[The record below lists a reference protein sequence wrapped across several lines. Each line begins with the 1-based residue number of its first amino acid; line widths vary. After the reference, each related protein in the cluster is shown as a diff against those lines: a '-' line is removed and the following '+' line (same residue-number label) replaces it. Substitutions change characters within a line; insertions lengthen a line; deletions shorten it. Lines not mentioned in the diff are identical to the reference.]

1 MENSW
6 QEVKLGQVLGKSG
19 YIRGPF
25 GSALRRNELQ
35 PSGIPVYEQ
44 QHAIYDDRTFRYFID
59 DEKHKELYRFTVK
72 PNDLII
78 SCSGTLGRVSIIKE
92 NDPTGII
99 SQALLLLRPD
109 TRLILPKFLYYF
121 FRSPKGFQS
130 IVSVSSG
137 SVQVNIAK
145 RSDVENV
152 RIDLPPLSEQRA
164 IAGILGALDDKIELN
179 RRMNRTL
186 ESIARAVFRQ
196 WFVGGEEKDWEE
208 KPLDEIASFLNGLA
222 LQKYPAEEN
231 GEYLPVIKIAQL
243 RKNDTTDADTASP
256 NIPGEYIVD
265 DGDVLFSWSGSL
277 EVVIWCGGKGALNQH
292 LFKVTSQNY
301 PKWFYYLWTKHH
313 LPEFRL
319 IAAGKATTMGHI
331 QRHHLHQATVITP
344 PEKELKEMDKVMSPI
359 LELIINNEK
368 ESCTLAS
375 LRDSLLPKLMKGE
388 VRVKE
393 IEKA

>member
-1 MENSW
+1 MTKNNWS
-6 QEVKLGQVLGKSG
+6 EVTLRDLVDIKHGFAFQGEYFTDEETQTILLTPGNFAIGGGYKGDKLKYYSGDVPAEFVLS
-19 YIRGPF
+19 P
-25 GSALRRNELQ
+25 
-35 PSGIPVYEQ
+35 
-44 QHAIYDDRTFRYFID
+44 D
-59 DEKHKELYRFTVK
+59 
-72 PNDLII
+72 DLII
-78 SCSGTLGRVSIIKE
+78 TMTDLSKNMDTLGYSALVPKSPQKRFLHNQRLGKVIIRNE
-92 NDPTGII
+92 NQVDKFF
-99 SQALLLLRPD
+99 LNYLLRTND
-109 TRLILPKFLYYF
+109 YRNEIKA
-121 FRSPKGFQS
+121 SA
-130 IVSVSSG
+130 SG
-137 SVQVNIAK
+137 SVIK
-145 RSDVENV
+145 HTSPD
-152 RIDLPPLSEQRA
+152 RIRNYQFFLPPLPEQRA
-164 IAGILGALDDKIELN
+164 IAGVLGALDDKIELN

-186 ESIARAVFRQ
+186 ESMARAVFRQ
-196 WFVGGEEKDWEE
+196 WFVENEEKDWEE

-277 EVVIWCGGKGALNQH
+277 EVVVWCGGKGALNQH

-331 QRHHLHQATVITP
+331 QRHHLHQATVIIP
-344 PEKELKEMDKVMSPI
+344 PEIELQEMDKVISPI

-368 ESCTLAS
+368 ESRTLTT

-388 VRVKE
+388 VRVKL
-393 IEKA
+393 